1 MDIGYKTSSGNF
13 SLRSAALVIRDNQ
26 LLVAQSDKFDC
37 FYIVGG
43 GIREDESS
51 ATAVVRELY
60 EETGYRFEIDR
71 LVFIQERFYK
81 VGNIRH
87 HELVFFYLMKEAD
100 IKLQNGIDTDQL
112 NEKLYWIPIEKLKN
126 INLVPVFLKTA
137 VKNIPNEITHIVS
150 YE

>member
-1 MDIGYKTSSGNF
+1 MDIGFKTSSGNF
-13 SLRSAALVIRDNQ
+13 SLRSAALVIYDNQ
-26 LLVAQSDKFDC
+26 LLVAQNDNFDC
-37 FYIVGG
+37 YYIVGG
-43 GIREDESS
+43 GIHENESS
-51 ATAVVRELY
+51 AKAVVRELY

-71 LVFIQERFYK
+71 LIFIQERFFE

-87 HELVFFYLMKEAD
+87 HEVVFFYLMKEAD
-100 IKLQNGIDTDQL
+100 IKLQNGITTDHL

-126 INLVPVFLKTA
+126 INLVPAFLKTV

>member
-1 MDIGYKTSSGNF
+1 MDIGFKTSSGNF
-13 SLRSAALVIRDNQ
+13 SLRSAALVIYDNQ
-26 LLVAQSDKFDC
+26 LLVAQNDNFDC

-43 GIREDESS
+43 GIHENESS
-51 ATAVVRELY
+51 AKAVVRELY

-71 LVFIQERFYK
+71 LIFIQERFFE

-87 HELVFFYLMKEAD
+87 HEVVFFYLMKEAD
-100 IKLQNGIDTDQL
+100 IKLQNGITTDHL

-126 INLVPVFLKTA
+126 INLVPAFLKTV